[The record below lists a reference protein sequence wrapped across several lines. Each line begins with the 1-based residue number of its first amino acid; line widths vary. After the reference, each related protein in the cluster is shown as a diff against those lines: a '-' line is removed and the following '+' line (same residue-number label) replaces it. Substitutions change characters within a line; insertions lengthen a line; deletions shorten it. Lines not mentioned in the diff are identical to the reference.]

1 MQQQLQQLQ
10 HAALA
15 GAGANDVQQKQ
26 VEEVRDQ
33 IDHQAKATV
42 GERKE
47 IEDKEKKLAE
57 FDVQLRKRKEQMDQL
72 GGGATAAGGLN
83 KELVDS
89 GKRKPAV
96 EYKVGDIVA
105 IRRTQFVAGKKLA
118 GEYKGPYEVSRLKRN
133 GRYDVRK
140 ATDFEGPS
148 NTFTSCD

>member
-1 MQQQLQQLQ
+1 M
-10 HAALA
+10 
-15 GAGANDVQQKQ
+15 
-26 VEEVRDQ
+26 
-33 IDHQAKATV
+33 
-42 GERKE
+42 
-47 IEDKEKKLAE
+47 AE

-72 GGGATAAGGLN
+72 EKSLRTHGGGATAAGGLN
-83 KELVDS
+83 KELVDTQRLLDACVKQNTKEEMYLNFDIKDS
-89 GKRKPAV
+89 KVEIQRPKESYRKIIYLKRKPAV

-140 ATDFEGPS
+140 ATNFEGPS